1 MPRSRRTTT
10 LMRNIWLFTCEQ
22 GHMKTIFD
30 RDFKYVPS
38 VATDLRKTFARIRR
52 EQQSNTQSR
61 NVRSTADAR
70 ENVVTLS
77 VKTRTASST

>member
-1 MPRSRRTTT
+1 
-10 LMRNIWLFTCEQ
+10 
-22 GHMKTIFD
+22 MKTIFD

-52 EQQSNTQSR
+52 EQQSSNQAR
-61 NVRSTADAR
+61 NARSSADAR

-77 VKTRTASST
+77 VKARTASSA

>member
-1 MPRSRRTTT
+1 
-10 LMRNIWLFTCEQ
+10 
-22 GHMKTIFD
+22 MKTIFD

-52 EQQSNTQSR
+52 EQESNNQAPNAR
-61 NVRSTADAR
+61 PIADAR

-77 VKTRTASST
+77 VKARTASST

>member
-1 MPRSRRTTT
+1 
-10 LMRNIWLFTCEQ
+10 
-22 GHMKTIFD
+22 MKTIFD

-52 EQQSNTQSR
+52 EQQSNKESR
-61 NVRSTADAR
+61 TARSIADAR

-77 VKTRTASST
+77 VKARTASSA

>member
-1 MPRSRRTTT
+1 
-10 LMRNIWLFTCEQ
+10 
-22 GHMKTIFD
+22 MKTIFD
-30 RDFKYVPS
+30 RDFRYVPS

-61 NVRSTADAR
+61 NARSIADAR

-77 VKTRTASST
+77 VKARTASST

>member
-1 MPRSRRTTT
+1 MRS
-10 LMRNIWLFTCEQ
+10 IWRFTSEQ
-22 GHMKTIFD
+22 GDMKTIFD

-52 EQQSNTQSR
+52 EQQSNKQSQ
-61 NVRSTADAR
+61 NARSIAEAR

-77 VKTRTASST
+77 VKARTASSA

>member
-1 MPRSRRTTT
+1 
-10 LMRNIWLFTCEQ
+10 
-22 GHMKTIFD
+22 MKTIFD

-61 NVRSTADAR
+61 NARSIADAR
-70 ENVVTLS
+70 ENVFTLS
-77 VKTRTASST
+77 VKARTASSA

>member
-1 MPRSRRTTT
+1 
-10 LMRNIWLFTCEQ
+10 
-22 GHMKTIFD
+22 MKTIFD

-61 NVRSTADAR
+61 NARSIADAR
-70 ENVVTLS
+70 ENVVTLG
-77 VKTRTASST
+77 VKARTAAQGE

>member
-1 MPRSRRTTT
+1 
-10 LMRNIWLFTCEQ
+10 
-22 GHMKTIFD
+22 MKTIFD

-52 EQQSNTQSR
+52 EQQSNNQAR
-61 NVRSTADAR
+61 NARPADAR

-77 VKTRTASST
+77 VKARTASST

>member
-1 MPRSRRTTT
+1 
-10 LMRNIWLFTCEQ
+10 
-22 GHMKTIFD
+22 MKTIFD

-52 EQQSNTQSR
+52 EQQSNHQSR
-61 NVRSTADAR
+61 DARSIANAR

-77 VKTRTASST
+77 VKARTASST

>member
-1 MPRSRRTTT
+1 
-10 LMRNIWLFTCEQ
+10 
-22 GHMKTIFD
+22 MKTIFD

-52 EQQSNTQSR
+52 EQQSNNQARTA
-61 NVRSTADAR
+61 RSIADAR

-77 VKTRTASST
+77 VKARTASSA

>member
-1 MPRSRRTTT
+1 
-10 LMRNIWLFTCEQ
+10 
-22 GHMKTIFD
+22 MKTIFD

-52 EQQSNTQSR
+52 EQESNNQAR
-61 NVRSTADAR
+61 NARPIADAR

-77 VKTRTASST
+77 VKARTASST

>member
-1 MPRSRRTTT
+1 
-10 LMRNIWLFTCEQ
+10 
-22 GHMKTIFD
+22 MKTIFD